1 MFGYSYNARYL
12 DEEIMGRLE
21 DKPYA
26 FRTEEEN
33 VEYRSMQL
41 AHWDTSGYPDW
52 PDNLVEEG
60 VAKVEHKKVLN
71 SVFWLPL
78 RYLTAHLNNKP
89 NPDGPLV
96 IQENGAAKKM
106 GSKIRLTV
114 HDDRIAKRDLDEIIE
129 IDRWDMS

>member
-33 VEYRSMQL
+33 VEYRSTQL

-52 PDNLVEEG
+52 PDNLVKEG
-60 VAKVEHKKVLN
+60 VAKVEHKNVLN

-78 RYLTAHLNNKP
+78 RYLTAHLNNESIA
-89 NPDGPLV
+89 DGPLV
-96 IQENGAAKKM
+96 IQESGAAERM

-114 HDDRIAKRDLDEIIE
+114 HEDRIAKRDPEEVIY

>member
-1 MFGYSYNARYL
+1 MYGYYYCARYL
-12 DEEIMGRLE
+12 DDLILARLE
-21 DKPYA
+21 SKPNG
-26 FRTEEEN
+26 RWTEEEN
-33 VEYRSMQL
+33 TEYRSMQL

-60 VAKVEHKKVLN
+60 VAKVEHKNVLN

-114 HDDRIAKRDLDEIIE
+114 HDDRIAKRDPDEIIE

>member
-60 VAKVEHKKVLN
+60 VAKVEHKNVLN

-78 RYLTAHLNNKP
+78 RYLTAHLNNESIA
-89 NPDGPLV
+89 DGPLV
-96 IQENGAAKKM
+96 IQENEAAERM

-114 HDDRIAKRDLDEIIE
+114 HEDRIAKRDPEEVIY

>member
-60 VAKVEHKKVLN
+60 VAKVEHKNVLN

-96 IQENGAAKKM
+96 IQESEAAERM
-106 GSKIRLTV
+106 GSKIRLAV
-114 HDDRIAKRDLDEIIE
+114 HDDRIAKRDPDETIE

>member
-1 MFGYSYNARYL
+1 MFGYNYCARYI
-12 DEEIMGRLE
+12 DEEILSWFE
-21 DKPYA
+21 SKPHSL
-26 FRTEEEN
+26 RTEEDY
-33 VEYRSMQL
+33 VRYRSMHL

-52 PDNLVEEG
+52 PENLVEQG
-60 VAKVEHKKVLN
+60 VAKVEHKNVLN

-78 RYLTAHLNNKP
+78 RYLTAHLNNEH
-89 NPDGPLV
+89 NPEGPLV
-96 IQENGAAKKM
+96 IQENGEAKEM

>member
-41 AHWDTSGYPDW
+41 AHWATSGYPDW

-60 VAKVEHKKVLN
+60 VAKVEHKNVLN

-78 RYLTAHLNNKP
+78 RYLTAHLNNESIA
-89 NPDGPLV
+89 DGPLV
-96 IQENGAAKKM
+96 IQENEAAERM
-106 GSKIRLTV
+106 GSKIRLTL
-114 HDDRIAKRDLDEIIE
+114 HEDRIAKRDPEEVIY
-129 IDRWDMS
+129 IDRWNMS